1 MHNRNKQYHTKMC
14 MERQINENSGTILKK
29 HKDIFITQLAK
40 LLYNSANAHVGFM
53 FTRKPEQIFIAV

>member
-1 MHNRNKQYHTKMC
+1 